1 MAADENRRK
10 QFAENALKFVTYY
23 GFDGLDLDWEYPTSR
38 GGIPDDKENF
48 ISLLSVIKKTFAP
61 WGLSLS
67 IAASIDTSYYDVASV
82 TK

>member
-10 QFAENALKFVTYY
+10 QFAETALKFVIYY

-38 GGIPDDKENF
+38 GGIPDDKKNF
-48 ISLLSVIKKTFAP
+48 VSLLSVIKDTFAP

-67 IAASIDTSYYDVASV
+67 IAAGIDTSYYDVASIA
-82 TK
+82 K